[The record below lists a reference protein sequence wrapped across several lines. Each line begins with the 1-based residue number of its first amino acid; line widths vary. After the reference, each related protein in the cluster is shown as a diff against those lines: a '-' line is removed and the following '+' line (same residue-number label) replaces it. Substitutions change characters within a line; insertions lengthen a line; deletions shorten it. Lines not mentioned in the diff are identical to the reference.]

1 MNNSIMPGRCTW
13 QVPEVSQT
21 QQTLANGILGTRDA
35 ERRLIG
41 QRIHQGLN
49 VHLDPV
55 LLDQVQ
61 DE

>member
-1 MNNSIMPGRCTW
+1 MVGDAT
-13 QVPEVSQT
+13 T
-21 QQTLANGILGTRDA
+21 GTEDA
-35 ERRLIG
+35 RERLTE
-41 QRIHQGLN
+41 QRIHQELD